1 MDTEE
6 PLDPKKEKRDLWD
19 KIQLVMQPIGG
30 LITALTIAL
39 VTYFGSGYLNN
50 RQNND
55 SKIRL
60 YTELMSSREQSESA
74 LRKDMFNSILGT
86 ILKDSHSLDEN
97 ILQLELLA
105 YNFHESLNLM
115 PLFLY
120 MDRKI
125 ASEKN
130 ILLKAEYRNRLYKMA
145 DDVISKQISSLEGA
159 AKRVSMYIT
168 FPGDSTGNIPGQNP
182 ISHELAMDWKDSKV
196 FYDTV
201 KVGNINSVYKRVV
214 FLKALSYNVD
224 DKTVQ
229 VRLDI
234 ETSVNG
240 KFMNMVTQEFTI
252 DYFQFPMI
260 DNTRLSNDMRCA
272 VVMRDL
278 DFHKFIEVDI
288 LYFPGSHSSLNET
301 TNYDEVVKKLWMDQE
316 VN

>member
-6 PLDPKKEKRDLWD
+6 PLVPKKEKRDLWD
-19 KIQLVMQPIGG
+19 KIQIVLHPIGG

-39 VTYFGSGYLNN
+39 VSYFGSDYLNKK
-50 RQNND
+50 QNND

-115 PLFLY
+115 PLFVY
-120 MDRKI
+120 MDRQI
-125 ASEKN
+125 AAEKN
-130 ILLKAEYRNRLYKMA
+130 IRLKAEYRKRLYKMA
-145 DDVISKQISSLEGA
+145 GDVISKQISSLEGA
-159 AKRVSMYIT
+159 ATRETMFIT
-168 FPGDSTGNIPGQNP
+168 FPGDSIGHKPGLSQD
-182 ISHELAMDWKDSKV
+182 LAMDWKDSKV

-201 KVGNINSVYKRVV
+201 KVGNTNSVYKRVV
-214 FLKALSYNVD
+214 FLKASGYNVD
-224 DKTVQ
+224 EKTVN

-234 ETSVNG
+234 ETSIND
-240 KFMNMVTQEFTI
+240 KFVNMVTQEFTI

-272 VVMRDL
+272 VVMRDF
-278 DFHKFIEVDI
+278 DFPNFIEVDI
-288 LYFPGSHSSLNET
+288 LYFPGSHSSLKEKPY
-301 TNYDEVVKKLWMDQE
+301 YDEVVKKLLMDQ
-316 VN
+316 

>member
-1 MDTEE
+1 MDAEK
-6 PLDPKKEKRDLWD
+6 PVMPDKNKRDFWD
-19 KIQLVMQPIGG
+19 KLQIVMQPIGG

-39 VTYFGSGYLNN
+39 VSYFGSSYLNS

-86 ILKDSHSLDEN
+86 ILKDSRSLDEN

-115 PLFLY
+115 PLFVY
-120 MDRKI
+120 MDRQI
-125 ASEKN
+125 AKEKD
-130 ILLKAEYRNRLYKMA
+130 IRLKVEYRKRLYKMA
-145 DDVISKQISSLEGA
+145 GDVISKQISSLEGA
-159 AKRVSMYIT
+159 ATRETMFIT
-168 FPGDSTGNIPGQNP
+168 FPSDSTGYKAGLSQDLP
-182 ISHELAMDWKDSKV
+182 IDWKDSKV

-201 KVGNINSVYKRVV
+201 RTGDTKSVYKRVV
-214 FLKALSYNVD
+214 YLTASSYNVD
-224 DKTVQ
+224 EKTLN

-234 ETSVNG
+234 ETSVND
-240 KFMNMVTQEFTI
+240 KFVNMVTQEFMI

-272 VVMRDL
+272 IVMRDF
-278 DFHKFIEVDI
+278 DFPNFIEMDI
-288 LYFPGSHSSLNET
+288 LYFPGSHSSLKEKPY
-301 TNYDEVVKKLWMDQE
+301 YDEVVKKLLMDQ
-316 VN
+316 

>member
-6 PLDPKKEKRDLWD
+6 PLVPKREKRDTWD
-19 KIQLVMQPIGG
+19 KIEIILHPLGG
-30 LITALTIAL
+30 LLTALTIAL
-39 VTYFGSGYLNN
+39 VSYFGSAYLNG

-115 PLFLY
+115 PLFVYL
-120 MDRKI
+120 DRQI

-130 ILLKAEYRNRLYKMA
+130 IKLKEEYRNRLYKMA
-145 DDVISKQISSLEGA
+145 GDVISKQISSLEGA
-159 AKRVSMYIT
+159 ATRETMFIT
-168 FPGDSTGNIPGQNP
+168 FQGDSVKYKPGLSQ
-182 ISHELAMDWKDSKV
+182 EFAMDWKDSKV

-201 KVGNINSVYKRVV
+201 KVGNTTNVYKRVV
-214 FLKALSYNVD
+214 FLKASGYNVD
-224 DKTVQ
+224 EKRVN

-234 ETSVNG
+234 ETSLNA
-240 KFMNMVTQEFTI
+240 KFVNMVTQEFTI

-272 VVMRDL
+272 VVMRDF
-278 DFHKFIEVDI
+278 DFPNFIEVDI
-288 LYFPGSHSSLNET
+288 LYFPGSHSSLKEKPY
-301 TNYDEVVKKLWMDQE
+301 YDEVVKKLLMDQ
-316 VN
+316 